1 MEFDKSLE
9 HKIMTLPRCWFKRE
23 KLACHPQP
31 LHFLHNQGQQLWL
44 QSTNMNLPWICTSSL
59 IFNNNNLAKWVAFL
73 WVQILLRIQIVL
85 PMNRSQL
92 NSKNHSIIS
101 IQFLFPGKRHASP
114 TLCMSDKI
122 KGNNSSCT
130 PPIWNYCF
138 NAMLKAIWTTD
149 GIAKVLQMLD

>member
-23 KLACHPQP
+23 KLACLPQP

-114 TLCMSDKI
+114 TLHVWQNQ
-122 KGNNSSCT
+122 GQQ
-130 PPIWNYCF
+130 
-138 NAMLKAIWTTD
+138 LKLHSASM
-149 GIAKVLQMLD
+149 KLLFQCNVKSNLDNWWHC